1 MNLNLMIKIVRFMS
15 PLICNCSTMNRI
27 SIDHLHNILKNL
39 EEGNVQNSIVVN
51 DDIKQYAKLSIDRML
66 ALT

>member
-1 MNLNLMIKIVRFMS
+1 MS

-39 EEGNVQNSIVVN
+39 DEGNVQNSIVVN

>member
-1 MNLNLMIKIVRFMS
+1 
-15 PLICNCSTMNRI
+15 MNRI

-39 EEGNVQNSIVVN
+39 EEGNVKNSIVVN